1 MTGFT
6 VFISYNIFTG
16 SIFDVE
22 DREAKTG
29 FLFGI
34 TRYNSIPKKTF
45 ELRGFVEE
53 IDIVDSFQLASASR
67 FLFIYQVQLHY
78 ETTSL
83 HVIMVHVYQHVA
95 FFVNYMLLF
104 FLKISIIRFQIEQ
117 IHVLPGW
124 KLPDNRQK
132 QFIVDI

>member
-1 MTGFT
+1 MQNAPREHSAILLTLMKPTIVFKTFVLSIFEWPLKTGFT
-6 VFISYNIFTG
+6 VFILYTIFTG

-67 FLFIYQVQLHY
+67 FLFY
-78 ETTSL
+78 
-83 HVIMVHVYQHVA
+83 
-95 FFVNYMLLF
+95 
-104 FLKISIIRFQIEQ
+104 ISGQTR
-117 IHVLPGW
+117 L
-124 KLPDNRQK
+124 
-132 QFIVDI
+132 